1 MKTHSIC
8 STVKMEQSNSE
19 ALNKTKTVLERRKR
33 YQELIDIGH
42 DLALRTQTEN
52 AVDIFQGVSSI
63 LMQTDS
69 LMQQGNEYERME
81 SASEVSMNVQVV
93 KMSHD
98 LVGAALQKNESSQFC
113 DEELTAAIMS
123 IIGESGGRTQWELI
137 GNVGVKA
144 FRMSKHSPCLLGTF
158 EFQPV
163 PIERS
168 VKERRRRQRQELGEA
183 RKPETVHKLN
193 QEEADA
199 RKLQDIMEQMKNV
212 FIKDP
217 KESLFVHTSMIIFVS
232 IIRQLCEDRGK
243 SIPYFELVTDP
254 ADFMCSV
261 DTAFQISFLIRDGAV
276 ALELVDDVLSVR
288 PTTEGEK
295 KQNKR
300 NDDNIQAILSL
311 NYKQWQSAIKQYR
324 LKRPLLNID
333 RDILD
338 ASQTS

>member
-1 MKTHSIC
+1 
-8 STVKMEQSNSE
+8 MEQPNSD
-19 ALNKTKTVLERRKR
+19 ALNKSRTVLERRKR
-33 YQELIDIGH
+33 YQELIDLGH

-69 LMQQGNEYERME
+69 LMQQGIEYERME
-81 SASEVSMNVQVV
+81 NASEVSMNVQVV

-98 LVGAALQKNESSQFC
+98 LVGAALQKNECSQFS
-113 DEELTAAIMS
+113 DEELTAAIIS
-123 IIGESGGRTQWELI
+123 IIGESGAHSQWEQI

-144 FRMSKHSPCLLGTF
+144 FRMSKHSPCMLGTF

-163 PIERS
+163 PVERS

-199 RKLQDIMEQMKNV
+199 RKLQDIMEQLKN
-212 FIKDP
+212 
-217 KESLFVHTSMIIFVS
+217 
-232 IIRQLCEDRGK
+232 LCEQRGK

-254 ADFMCSV
+254 EDFMCSV

-276 ALELVDDVLSVR
+276 ALETVAGVLSVR

-311 NYKQWQSAIKQYR
+311 NFKQWQGAIKQYR
-324 LKRPLLNID
+324 MKRPLLAID
-333 RDILD
+333 RDVLD
-338 ASQTS
+338 ATQTT